1 MTTSIEEEQAQIQA
15 YLQKVQESEA
25 AMNKNIEENLAINA
39 KMMVEKHWKKV
50 NKKKGKVKNL

>member
-25 AMNKNIEENLAINA
+25 AMNKTINLNIALNA
-39 KMMVEKHWKKV
+39 TMMVEKHWKKV

>member
-25 AMNKNIEENLAINA
+25 AMNKNIEENHAINA